1 MNIPSAESV
10 TVTNTLSVDFSDG
23 RSLSVP
29 LAWFPRLVH
38 ATATER
44 KSWRL
49 IGQGRGIHWEK
60 LDEDITWMGSWPAK
74 NREKVGP
81 RSRSGSPPAKA
92 PEPDER
98 GHAQVSDAA
107 SDRLFQLFDSDEFIF
122 LGRCAGYTTDNWQ
135 AGARHLQTD
144 IEKHMTLT
152 KQLLK
157 GRSESCGGEWGE

>member
-1 MNIPSAESV
+1 M
-10 TVTNTLSVDFSDG
+10 DG
-23 RSLSVP
+23 F
-29 LAWFPRLVH
+29 LA
-38 ATATER
+38 
-44 KSWRL
+44 
-49 IGQGRGIHWEK
+49 
-60 LDEDITWMGSWPAK
+60 PAK

-122 LGRCAGYTTDNWQ
+122 LGRCAGYTTDNSH

-144 IEKHMTLT
+144 MGENMART
-152 KQLLK
+152 KDLFQR
-157 GRSESCGGEWGE
+157 GTET

>member
-1 MNIPSAESV
+1 MKTETKNTDIDRDTTSIMGFLVVSGMGSPTAESV
-10 TVTNTLSVDFSDG
+10 TVTHDTLTVELSDG
-23 RSLSVP
+23 LRLAVP

-60 LDEDITWMGSWPAK
+60 LYEDITWMGSWPAK
-74 NREKVGP
+74 KREKVGP
-81 RSRSGSPPAKA
+81 RSRSGSPPAKT

-107 SDRLFQLFDSDEFIF
+107 SDRLFELFDSDEFIF
-122 LGRCAGYTTDNWQ
+122 LARRVGYKMN
-135 AGARHLQTD
+135 HC
-144 IEKHMTLT
+144 E
-152 KQLLK
+152 
-157 GRSESCGGEWGE
+157 